1 MAKRTHRERLIQ
13 ANQMRVRSLMDQI
26 HDNCYWSMG
35 CTSYIERW
43 DRLSIHYNILSSD
56 TFGVW
61 VNHNR
66 VAVDSYKRAEY
77 LRFPFTELNDCEIC
91 GRRSTPK
98 NVCGRSDIYRWNR
111 TAPNDWS
118 TPSKDRLCVSC

>member
-1 MAKRTHRERLIQ
+1 MVKRTHRVRLIH
-13 ANQMRVRSLMDQI
+13 ANQMRVRSLMDEI
-26 HDNCYWSMG
+26 HANHYWSYG

-43 DRLSIHYNILSSD
+43 DRLSIRYNILSSD

-66 VAVDSYKRAEY
+66 VAVDSYKSAEY
-77 LRFPFTELNDCEIC
+77 LRFPFTELNDCQIC

-98 NVCGRSDIYRWNR
+98 IVHNRNVCMDGR
-111 TAPNDWS
+111 
-118 TPSKDRLCVSC
+118 